1 MKKNYFMGVVE
12 SLNSGSFKKKINLDF
27 VTLKSYEYW
36 VRMLRIVKN
45 YPDPDDTIAIF
56 PTESASRVL
65 KDLSA
70 HFEKLNAEEDS
81 MPEKERE
88 QYIQESNATY
98 AGKRLRCEDD
108 EKSVA
113 YQRRQNAIVRF
124 NDVIERE
131 CSIQEISDFVQNY
144 LNHEGIFDTTS
155 QKVFYESI
163 IRELTQALKENQD
176 IEDDGYFKRLNV
188 VQKAFNLNDTEME
201 VLMFSWIF
209 FHKEQCSTLLNAI
222 SSRRFRD
229 TAMPEVFSK
238 LYPEL
243 DFDSAVSNKGTL
255 KKMAIIDEDAD
266 ITKRIGM
273 FLDGHSGNDLDSLFF
288 RVYEGDC
295 VPYKKLCRKNPKVEL
310 AFNMMKHAKVGEGL
324 NLFFYGV
331 EGTGKTELAKAIAKE
346 LRRPLILT
354 NISTEGTHRESKED
368 SVVRSRMSSI
378 LYAASKYQKKK
389 AILLV
394 DEADVILNFCEKGAL
409 NFFLEQIKMPII
421 WISNSIR
428 WVENSTLRRFDYSI
442 QFERP
447 DAEKRREVWDSVVNE
462 NGAKSFLP
470 PEAIQKLSEELS
482 ITAGGITQAVVGTK
496 KLLESGCKIDPIKT
510 VRTIAEAQAALLSLD
525 IEYANRDKE
534 SRAPSYLLDVLNID
548 TNMDKVLKV
557 ARSFDA
563 KWQTMQEGD
572 KPDSLNI
579 LLYGAPGTGKTEF
592 AKHLARTLNRKL
604 IIKRA
609 SDLLNCFVGGTE
621 QRIRAMFK
629 EAEEKK
635 AILFLDEADSL
646 IRDREG
652 AARNWEVTQVN
663 EMLTQM
669 ENFKGI
675 FIAATNFDKDLDT
688 ASRRRFALKVRFGY
702 LKPEGIEKLWQAFF
716 PQVDCPVE
724 AKNLRMLAP
733 GDFNAAYG
741 SLRFYGE
748 DEITAEA
755 ILDALK
761 SELEHKDSRQ
771 GRTMGL

>member
-12 SLNSGSFKKKINLDF
+12 SLESGVSKKKISLDF

-36 VRMLRIVKN
+36 IRMLRIVKN
-45 YPDPDDTIAIF
+45 YPDPDDSIAIF

-70 HFEKLNAEEDS
+70 HFEMLNAEEDS
-81 MPEKERE
+81 MSEKERE
-88 QYIQESNATY
+88 RFVQESNAAY
-98 AGKRLRCEDD
+98 AGKHLRCEDN

-113 YQRRQNAIVRF
+113 YQRRMHAIVRF

-163 IRELTQALKENQD
+163 IRELTQTLKENQD
-176 IEDDGYFKRLNV
+176 IEDDGYFKRLNI
-188 VQKAFNLNDTEME
+188 VQKAFSLNNTEME

-324 NLFFYGV
+324 NVFFYGV

-346 LRRPLILT
+346 LRRPLVLT

-368 SVVRSRMSSI
+368 SVVRTRMSSI
-378 LYAASKYQKKK
+378 LYAATKYQKKK

-394 DEADVILNFCEKGAL
+394 DEADVILNCCEKGAL

-421 WISNSIR
+421 WISNNIA
-428 WVENSTLRRFDYSI
+428 WVEKSTLRRFNYSI

-496 KLLESGCKIDPIKT
+496 KLLESGCKVDPIKT
-510 VRTIAEAQAALLSLD
+510 VRTIAEAQAALLDLD

-557 ARSFDA
+557 ARAFDA

-572 KPDSLNI
+572 KPDSLNM

-716 PQVDCPVE
+716 PKIECPAE

-748 DEITAEA
+748 DEITNEA
-755 ILDALK
+755 ILEALK

>member
-1 MKKNYFMGVVE
+1 MRKDYFSGVVE
-12 SLNSGSFKKKINLDF
+12 SLASGSSKKKISLDF
-27 VTLKSYEYW
+27 VSLKSYEYW
-36 VRMLRIVKN
+36 IRMLRIAKSF
-45 YPDPDDTIAIF
+45 PDPDDSIAIF
-56 PTESASRVL
+56 PKERASRVL
-65 KDLSA
+65 KALSA
-70 HFEKLNAEEDS
+70 HFEKVNAAEDS
-81 MPEKERE
+81 LPEKERE
-88 QYIQESNATY
+88 RFVQESNANY

-113 YQRRQNAIVRF
+113 YQRRANAIVRF
-124 NDVIERE
+124 NDVIERG
-131 CSIQEISDFVQNY
+131 CPIQEIADFVQNY
-144 LNHEGIFDTTS
+144 LHHEGIFDTPS

-163 IRELTQALKENQD
+163 VEELNGFLIESDN
-176 IEDDGYFKRLNV
+176 IEDDPYFKRLNI
-188 VQKAFNLNDTEME
+188 VQQAFGLNDTEME
-201 VLMFSWIF
+201 VLIFSWIF
-209 FHKEQCSTLLNAI
+209 FHKEQCNSLLDAI
-222 SSRRFRD
+222 SSRRFRS
-229 TAMPEVFSK
+229 TAMPDIFAK
-238 LYPEL
+238 IYPDL

-255 KKMAIIDEDAD
+255 KKMAILDEDAD
-266 ITKRIGM
+266 ISRRIGM
-273 FLDGHSGNDLDSLFF
+273 FLDGHSGSDLDSLFF
-288 RVYEGDC
+288 RVYEGDS

-368 SVVRSRMSSI
+368 SVVRTRMSSI
-378 LYAASKYQKKK
+378 LYAATKYQKKK

-394 DEADVILNFCEKGAL
+394 DEADVILNYCEKGAL
-409 NFFLEQIKMPII
+409 NFFLEQIKMPVI
-421 WISNSIR
+421 WISNNIML
-428 WVENSTLRRFDYSI
+428 VEKSTLRRFDYSI

-447 DAEKRREVWDSVVNE
+447 DAEKRREVWNSVVSEHN
-462 NGAKSFLP
+462 AKSFM
-470 PEAIQKLSEELS
+470 PEEAVKKLSEELS
-482 ITAGGITQAVVGTK
+482 ITAGGITQAIVGTK
-496 KLLESGCKIDPIKT
+496 KLLESGCKVDPIKT
-510 VRTIAEAQAALLSLD
+510 VRTIAEAQAALLNLD

-534 SRAPSYLLDVLNID
+534 TRAPSYLLEVLNID
-548 TNMDKVLKV
+548 TKMDKVLNV
-557 ARSFDA
+557 ARAFDA
-563 KWQTMQEGD
+563 KWQTMQED
-572 KPDSLNI
+572 DRPDSLNI

-646 IRDREG
+646 IRDRSG
-652 AARNWEVTQVN
+652 ASRSWEVTQVN

-675 FIAATNFDKDLDT
+675 FIAATNFDKELDT

-716 PQVDCPVE
+716 PQVDCPAE

-741 SLRFYGE
+741 SLRFE
-748 DEITAEA
+748 SEITAET
-755 ILDALK
+755 ILEALK
-761 SELEHKDSRQ
+761 AELEHKDSRQ
-771 GRTMGL
+771 GRVMGL